1 MFYVIGEG
9 IEFMPISTSSDSKL
23 YPNGTLHINSI
34 SKIEEGMYSCNSSNG
49 IGPPLLKTI
58 VIKVIGMNKIVFR

>member
-1 MFYVIGEG
+1 
-9 IEFMPISTSSDSKL
+9 MPISTSSNTIL

-34 SKIEEGMYSCNSSNG
+34 SKTEEGMYSCNTSNG

-58 VIKVIGMNKIVFR
+58 VIKVIGMDKIVFW